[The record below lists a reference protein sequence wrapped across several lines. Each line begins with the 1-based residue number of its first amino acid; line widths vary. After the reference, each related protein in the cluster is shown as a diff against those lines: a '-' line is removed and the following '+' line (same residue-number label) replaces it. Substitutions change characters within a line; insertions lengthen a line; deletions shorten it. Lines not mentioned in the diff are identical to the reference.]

1 MNQRKE
7 KNTMRTPEEK
17 EIIVKEYLETNL
29 SLREVM
35 RKYDISSSTMHK
47 WVTNYRNYGLA
58 GLISQTGKKKGVSKG
73 RPRKLITHEEELEL
87 ENIKLRI
94 ENERLKKGYLVKGV
108 GAKKEYVTIKN
119 SNTK

>member
-7 KNTMRTPEEK
+7 KNAMRTPEEK

-29 SLREVM
+29 TFREVM
-35 RKYDISSSTMHK
+35 RKYDISSSVLHK
-47 WVTNYRNYGLA
+47 WTTNYHNYGLT

-73 RPRKLITHEEELEL
+73 RPRKTITHEEELEL
-87 ENIKLRI
+87 ENIKLKI

-108 GAKKEYVTIKN
+108 GAKKEYVTIKDAN
-119 SNTK
+119 IK

>member
-17 EIIVKEYLETNL
+17 EIIVKEYLETYL
-29 SLREVM
+29 TFREVM
-35 RKYDISSSTMHK
+35 RKYDISGSALHK
-47 WVTNYRNYGLA
+47 WVTRYRNYGLA
-58 GLISQTGKKKGVSKG
+58 GLISQTGKKKGANKG
-73 RPRKLITHEEELEL
+73 RQKKAITHEEELEL

-108 GAKKEYVTIKN
+108 GAKKE
-119 SNTK
+119 